1 MKVWDTRLPDP
12 CVHTLPLPDKV
23 YTMDATDDRVVIGM
37 NNRHVCLLA
46 LAATHRSVAC
56 SGVADV
62 IASSPRHLSFHLPS
76 SLLTTGTYGL
86 STRAT

>member
-37 NNRHVCLLA
+37 NNRRV
-46 LAATHRSVAC
+46 
-56 SGVADV
+56 
-62 IASSPRHLSFHLPS
+62 
-76 SLLTTGTYGL
+76 
-86 STRAT
+86 